1 MALPRPPPLA
11 ESIRLPGHIFH
22 HVFERPSVGAKG
34 EGEPFSCYRAAL
46 MIRLQPLT
54 AARILAL
61 TPWNISSL
69 LYS

>member
-1 MALPRPPPLA
+1 MFSSR
-11 ESIRLPGHIFH
+11 S
-22 HVFERPSVGAKG
+22 SVGAKD
-34 EGEPFSCYRAAL
+34 EGKPFSCYRAAL